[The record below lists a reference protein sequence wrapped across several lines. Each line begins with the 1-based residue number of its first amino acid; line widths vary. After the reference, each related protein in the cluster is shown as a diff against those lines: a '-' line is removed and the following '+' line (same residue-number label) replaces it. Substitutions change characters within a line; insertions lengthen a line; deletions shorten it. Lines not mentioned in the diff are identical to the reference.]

1 MDRVLSEQHIVGRGR
16 RSRSRDEARRDSRGA
31 GSERR
36 ETLHRARRRIRCERT
51 GFRVNGV
58 RVKTLALGALAIGLA
73 GGLVMLLP
81 LLEGADLSGEIVGP
95 EITRAV
101 IDPYLYPGSAAQ
113 VELELTEDLYY
124 EVNQGETLSEIA
136 NQFDVEV
143 AALAAHNDIADPDSV
158 TAGQTLRIPPP
169 AM

>member
-1 MDRVLSEQHIVGRGR
+1 M
-16 RSRSRDEARRDSRGA
+16 
-31 GSERR
+31 
-36 ETLHRARRRIRCERT
+36 
-51 GFRVNGV
+51 
-58 RVKTLALGALAIGLA
+58 IGLA
-73 GGLVMLLP
+73 GGLVVLLP
-81 LLEGADLSGEIVGP
+81 VLEDAELSGEIVGP

-124 EVNQGETLSEIA
+124 EVKQGETLSEIA

-143 AALAAHNDIADPDSV
+143 AALVAHNDIADPDSV
-158 TAGQTLRIPPP
+158 IAGQTLRIPPR